1 MAGIDLGDYRSGGYF
16 LITPEPEEC
25 ASRTELPPGCIPLS
39 VARAL
44 AQTFPDW
51 WAFAWATNEQ
61 ERSRIAR
68 HLAWPQERLV
78 QIQEWVG
85 NNESVKIGFPNVLLS
100 YASMAEFAGK
110 FIDPAEPVAWIGIGL
125 HMAFVEDYLQAR
137 RPTGAEGTPG
147 VYQALNGRHLLHE
160 GGCLLGFDI
169 LHFEYTQFDSWLWK
183 SLHPDFLGPNGK
195 GLNSYGLL
203 DDAETAIEAAT
214 WAMQVEYDMPNP
226 APHPNWWLP
235 WIVVDYTPPRPP
247 SQTAK

>member
-1 MAGIDLGDYRSGGYF
+1 MADIDLGDYRSGGYF

-39 VARAL
+39 VARAM

-51 WAFAWATNEQ
+51 WAFAWATNEREQ
-61 ERSRIAR
+61 SRIAR
-68 HLAWPQERLV
+68 QMKRPPERII

-85 NNESVKIGFPNVLLS
+85 LHEQQFGFPNVFLS
-100 YASMAEFAGK
+100 HAGMAEFART
-110 FIDPAEPVAWIGIGL
+110 FIAPAEPVAWIGIGL
-125 HMAFVEDYLQAR
+125 HVAFVEDYLQAR
-137 RPTGAEGTPG
+137 QPGDAEGTPG
-147 VYQALNGRHLLHE
+147 VYQALSGRHLLHE
-160 GGCLLGFDI
+160 GGRVRGFDI

-183 SLHPDFLGPNGK
+183 SPHPDFLGSNGK

-214 WAMQVEYDMPNP
+214 WAMQVEYDTPNP

-235 WIVVDYTPPRPP
+235 WIVVDYTPP
-247 SQTAK
+247 